1 MQSLATFFEDNKPL
15 AYAATVAAII
25 VVIAVVYIL
34 YRLLFGRRLRTAVGG
49 RARQP
54 RLGIVDAFDL
64 DRQRQL
70 VLVRRD
76 NVEHLIMIGGPTDV
90 VIESAIVRTQ
100 AVSAARDK
108 EATSPVLGMLPTA
121 STSNGS
127 LPIAAAPAPLAGAGS
142 AARTEPLLGTPS
154 PVPAA
159 AERVVSRPQPAIDP
173 VAPPLLDTSSPSP
186 RAAPSP
192 VRPTPMPPRPQAT
205 VPPTQPV
212 SATPSPATPSP
223 STPSPALPAGTASG
237 STAIPPST
245 RPALPP
251 RPLSR
256 PPLPPRPSLASGL
269 PPRPIR
275 PLPSRTEPQIVNPLA
290 SPPPQPGQEA
300 VSAVPRTTAPETDS
314 ATVVTPGLRPGL
326 DPEPRT
332 SGPET
337 SQPVKGLDTLE
348 SLEEEMAKLLGRPTP
363 RRED

>member
-25 VVIAVVYIL
+25 VVIAVVYLL

-54 RLGIVDAFDL
+54 RLGIVDAYDL

-100 AVSAARDK
+100 AVPSARDK
-108 EATSPVLGMLPTA
+108 EGAGPVMGTLPVA
-121 STSNGS
+121 PASNGS
-127 LPIAAAPAPLAGAGS
+127 LPMPVAPAPLAGPAS
-142 AARTEPLLGTPS
+142 TPRTEPSLGTPS
-154 PVPAA
+154 PVPGAA
-159 AERVVSRPQPAIDP
+159 DRGVSRPQPTFDP
-173 VAPPLLDTSSPSP
+173 PVPPLSEAAPQTGRPAPPLGRT
-186 RAAPSP
+186 
-192 VRPTPMPPRPQAT
+192 TPPPPRPQAT
-205 VPPTQPV
+205 PTLPPTPPPPV
-212 SATPSPATPSP
+212 APTTVAP
-223 STPSPALPAGTASG
+223 G
-237 STAIPPST
+237 SNAPPP

-275 PLPSRTEPQIVNPLA
+275 PLPTRAEPPLANPL
-290 SPPPQPGQEA
+290 PPPQPGPEG
-300 VSAVPRTTAPETDS
+300 VPSVQGTAPES
-314 ATVVTPGLRPGL
+314 EAVAAATSGPRPGAG
-326 DPEPRT
+326 PEPRA
-332 SGPET
+332 SGTENAPR
-337 SQPVKGLDTLE
+337 PAKGLETLE

>member
-25 VVIAVVYIL
+25 VLIAVVYIL
-34 YRLLFGRRLRTAVGG
+34 FRLLFGRRLRTAVGG

-100 AVSAARDK
+100 AAPAARDK
-108 EATSPVLGMLPTA
+108 DAAGPLIGTLPA
-121 STSNGS
+121 AAAANGS
-127 LPIAAAPAPLAGAGS
+127 LPIAAAPAAQAGPVAS
-142 AARTEPLLGTPS
+142 ARTEPLLGTPS
-154 PVPAA
+154 PVTRA
-159 AERVVSRPQPAIDP
+159 AERGGSRPQPPIDP
-173 VAPPLLDTSSPSP
+173 AALPLLETTPPAS
-186 RAAPSP
+186 RAGTFPARPAP
-192 VRPTPMPPRPQAT
+192 VPPRPQAT
-205 VPPTQPV
+205 GTLPTTPPTPV
-212 SATPSPATPSP
+212 TPSTVTSSSVIPPAAVP
-223 STPSPALPAGTASG
+223 G
-237 STAIPPST
+237 SNANPPST
-245 RPALPP
+245 RPPPPP

-275 PLPSRTEPQIVNPLA
+275 PLPSRAEPQIVNPLA
-290 SPPPQPGQEA
+290 SPPPGAEA
-300 VSAVPRTTAPETDS
+300 APAVQRTNPAESDL
-314 ATVVTPGLRPGL
+314 AVETPGVRPGMDQEPGSASL
-326 DPEPRT
+326 DT
-332 SGPET
+332 SP
-337 SQPVKGLDTLE
+337 QPAKGLDTLE

>member
-25 VVIAVVYIL
+25 VVIAVVYLL

-54 RLGIVDAFDL
+54 RLGIVDAYDL

-100 AVSAARDK
+100 AVASARDK
-108 EATSPVLGMLPTA
+108 DGAGPVMGTLPVA
-121 STSNGS
+121 PAPNGS
-127 LPIAAAPAPLAGAGS
+127 LPMPVAPAPSAGPAS
-142 AARTEPLLGTPS
+142 TPRTEPSLGTP
-154 PVPAA
+154 PPAPGA
-159 AERVVSRPQPAIDP
+159 ADRGVSRPQPTFDP
-173 VAPPLLDTSSPSP
+173 SVPMPSEGAPQTGRP
-186 RAAPSP
+186 
-192 VRPTPMPPRPQAT
+192 PTPLGRTTPVPPRPQAT
-205 VPPTQPV
+205 PTLPPT
-212 SATPSPATPSP
+212 PATPVSP
-223 STPSPALPAGTASG
+223 TTAAAGSNAPPPPARTP
-237 STAIPPST
+237 
-245 RPALPP
+245 LPP

-275 PLPSRTEPQIVNPLA
+275 PLPTRAEPPLVNPP
-290 SPPPQPGQEA
+290 PPPQPLPEG
-300 VSAVPRTTAPETDS
+300 VPAGPGTAAPESDAAAV
-314 ATVVTPGLRPGL
+314 ATTGLRPGI
-326 DPEPRT
+326 DPEPRA
-332 SGPET
+332 GGAET
-337 SQPVKGLDTLE
+337 AARPAKGLETLE

-363 RRED
+363 RREG